1 MRRAID
7 VHEEVR
13 HNQWLFPYVLR
24 ERIIKVEIVGPIVT
38 FTSIVMLEMVRIAMI
53 RSQYQLSL
61 FSNLFLIGAI
71 LLSVLL
77 QVAVVYVPVM
87 NIIFKTTPLA
97 LYHWVYIC
105 AVMAVMFVLG
115 TIIAKLIHR

>member
-1 MRRAID
+1 LRRAID

-38 FTSIVMLEMVRIAMI
+38 FTSIVMLEMVRVAMI
-53 RSQYQLSL
+53 RSQYKLPL

-71 LLSVLL
+71 LLSLLL
-77 QVAVVYVPVM
+77 QATVVYVPVM
-87 NIIFKTTPLA
+87 NVIFKTTPLSIT
-97 LYHWVYIC
+97 HWGSV
-105 AVMAVMFVLG
+105 
-115 TIIAKLIHR
+115 R